1 MLTQWQLEPNR
12 ATREAGG
19 TAAVPEADPWLHDW
33 LTEVMKTLTVKP
45 VRYEKVQ
52 VVQQG

>member
-12 ATREAGG
+12 ATRGVGG
-19 TAAVPEADPWLHDW
+19 TAAVPEAGPRLHDS

-45 VRYEKVQ
+45 VHYENVQ